1 MNRLVAIYFL
11 QIFRTD
17 ETIEKISKNS
27 EIFFRKI
34 SKKYLIINKIISG
47 GGLGSGRDWWG
58 ITWLGCGWLAMLGLG
73 PAWFGPAWLG
83 PARVGPDWVGPGL
96 VWPWLAWP
104 ISD

>member
-1 MNRLVAIYFL
+1 MGLNHL
-11 QIFRTD
+11 
-17 ETIEKISKNS
+17 K
-27 EIFFRKI
+27 
-34 SKKYLIINKIISG
+34 KKYQKVPIQIDMGIAIAIGFVFLINKIISG
-47 GGLGSGRDWWG
+47 GRFGLARLWVG